1 MSGPLW
7 TGDKLIAALRARPE
21 GAVPRVVTGAS
32 IDTRTLEP
40 GDVFFAITGEAR
52 NGHDFVK
59 SALDKGAALAV
70 IDEAHAAQ
78 FEGVGACRGRAG
90 RGLARRRGHRRSG

>member
-1 MSGPLW
+1 MSAPLW
-7 TGDKLIAALRARPE
+7 TGDKLIAALRARAE
-21 GAVPRVVTGAS
+21 GAMPPVVTGAS

-59 SALDKGAALAV
+59 GALDKGAALAV
-70 IDEAHAAQ
+70 VDEAHAASSK
-78 FEGVGACRGRAG
+78 ARALLPSCRTC
-90 RGLARRRGHRRSG
+90 